1 MSLDQNRLDEA
12 RRLVSRLTPDEKASL
27 LHELRAT
34 VVQEEAAA
42 RRKPKL
48 TPEQQ
53 KENLTK
59 LLEHFKTLPVRS
71 PDDGFSGAD
80 HDRIL
85 YGDRS

>member
-12 RRLVSRLTPDEKASL
+12 RRLISRLTPDEKAKL
-27 LHELRAT
+27 LRELRAT
-34 VVQEEAAA
+34 VIQEEAAD
-42 RRKPKL
+42 RKKPKL

-59 LLEHFKTLPVRS
+59 LLEHFKTLPIQS

-85 YGDRS
+85 YGDPS